1 MNDFQKRYQRL
12 RGAKYSI
19 FELDV
24 QGFCDKLLSYKTM
37 KDKEIIDNLLQLDA
51 FMYVNLGSDSLKSE
65 KQETKKKSRIIYRS
79 IKKLDNAFGDQ
90 CLIHQDKNI

>member
-1 MNDFQKRYQRL
+1 MNDFQKHYQKL

-19 FELDV
+19 FELDI
-24 QGFCDKLLSYKTM
+24 QGFCDKILSYKTV
-37 KDKEIIDNLLQLDA
+37 KDKKKVDSLLELDA
-51 FMYVNLGSDSLKSE
+51 HMYMNLGIDSLKSE

-90 CLIHQDKNI
+90 CLIHQDKSK